1 MASCRQRARI
11 SAVTSALHV
20 IRRRELTHGYDLVV
34 SGGAHGPDTKI
45 ESINHI
51 VNMSFD
57 HCELT
62 PQHPPLFPPPCV
74 PLGHC
79 LGWCLQVLHPSSH
92 HFSSLFSHLCAAEW
106 SHTAFSTFAPLGVS
120 TSPHSLCWYHTSSHR
135 IAWALDDDV
144 LAALDFVHHRDL
156 RRRPPSITW
165 ARFAGWPVGVVIP
178 TAHAWA

>member
-11 SAVTSALHV
+11 SAVASALHV

-34 SGGAHGPDTKI
+34 SGGAHAPDTKI

-57 HCELT
+57 HYELT

-79 LGWCLQVLHPSSH
+79 LVVFADVHYGIKQQNVDDLNVIFETNSYENGELN
-92 HFSSLFSHLCAAEW
+92 FKATVRGGRGASSLRCHQCGL
-106 SHTAFSTFAPLGVS
+106 
-120 TSPHSLCWYHTSSHR
+120 
-135 IAWALDDDV
+135 
-144 LAALDFVHHRDL
+144 
-156 RRRPPSITW
+156 
-165 ARFAGWPVGVVIP
+165 
-178 TAHAWA
+178 